1 MNLRSFLLRILRR
14 ACYRSWYMGRMMYFL
29 LCNGMRLCQTMPGYT
44 LLFLLLEGIQ
54 RCSLGSG
61 AMGRAGRRMWIYSG
75 RKCILLLQYWR
86 IQPHMRSLPLKL
98 RNWCLFIPLQ
108 AMFYFRLAVDEKMA
122 LKLLILCSFPV
133 RNIFACYRVAISPKS
148 PWLVGMLPSSGCAL
162 RRDK

>member
-1 MNLRSFLLRILRR
+1 MGGFLRILQEEWRILRR

-61 AMGRAGRRMWIYSG
+61 AKGRAGRRMWIYSG

-108 AMFYFRLAVDEKMA
+108 AIFHFRLVRAKKWHLIIWFCVACQFETS
-122 LKLLILCSFPV
+122 LL
-133 RNIFACYRVAISPKS
+133 VAE
-148 PWLVGMLPSSGCAL
+148 LPSAQSCL
-162 RRDK
+162 SSQNQRIIDSKHL